1 MPLVETLVRS
11 RHLHNDAIAQP
22 IRLRI
27 VSALVGRARTT
38 DELAA
43 LLPSVPQTTLYRHVA
58 RLLRARVIRT
68 IRKTWRRGGC
78 ERLLA
83 LTPGAEKLNEG
94 ELRSATRSDHERY
107 VSVYCAMLMAGF
119 QDMFRDRGIDASEK
133 RWACIGE
140 TIEIDD
146 EQFERLYKEV
156 RAVFA
161 RYRCRSG
168 ASRGGARRK
177 VAFLSFPER
186 NSR

>member
-1 MPLVETLVRS
+1 M
-11 RHLHNDAIAQP
+11 
-22 IRLRI
+22 
-27 VSALVGRARTT
+27 SALVGRNLTT
-38 DELAA
+38 EELAA

-58 RLLRARVIRT
+58 KLLRARVIRT

-94 ELRSATRSDHERY
+94 ELQSATRSDHESY

-119 QDMFRDRGIDASEK
+119 QDMFRDRRIDASEK

-146 EQFERLYKEV
+146 GQFQRLYEEV
-156 RAVFA
+156 TAVFA
-161 RYRCRSG
+161 RYRLRSG
-168 ASRGGARRK
+168 TSGGGARRK

-186 NSR
+186 SFR

>member
-1 MPLVETLVRS
+1 MGTLVHA
-11 RHLHNDAIAQP
+11 RHPHNDAIAHP

-27 VSALVGRARTT
+27 VGALLGRALTT
-38 DELAA
+38 EELAA

-78 ERLLA
+78 ERLLS
-83 LTPGAEKLNEG
+83 LTPGAEKLDEG

-119 QDMFRDRGIDASEK
+119 QDMFRDRRIDASEN

-140 TIEIDD
+140 TIEIED
-146 EQFERLYKEV
+146 EQFMQLYEEV
-156 RAVFA
+156 RALFE
-161 RYRCRSG
+161 RYRREPARSR
-168 ASRGGARRK
+168 SVARRK
-177 VAFLSFPER
+177 VAFLGFPER
-186 NSR
+186 NIDR